1 MSFLQNM
8 YSFHC
13 CIQISVIVLQQK
25 FSCISTK
32 GTKKNTMQS
41 SFMDIRGLLYL
52 SFFQNQSYYW
62 THSDS
67 SSSLTQNSIILSNH
81 IVKSF
86 LKKRYSDISKTHCLS
101 LENMTLNQ
109 QLNVKGSI
117 VDTNNRLN
125 GIFPFLNSLNC
136 EFSPG
141 YRLID
146 MFLVIF
152 CFILWIRKAK
162 IIEQHILTNSRDKSS
177 KLWLI

>member
-1 MSFLQNM
+1 
-8 YSFHC
+8 
-13 CIQISVIVLQQK
+13 
-25 FSCISTK
+25 
-32 GTKKNTMQS
+32 
-41 SFMDIRGLLYL
+41 
-52 SFFQNQSYYW
+52 
-62 THSDS
+62 
-67 SSSLTQNSIILSNH
+67 
-81 IVKSF
+81 
-86 LKKRYSDISKTHCLS
+86 
-101 LENMTLNQ
+101 MTLNQ

-125 GIFPFLNSLNC
+125 RIFPSFNFLKY

-162 IIEQHILTNSRDKSS
+162 IVEQYILTNLRNASF